1 MTADNVSAGERPR
14 KQPADQDGDRVTVFA
29 FDKNTREKVVASLS
43 NYRGETYLDL
53 RVFFEADGGRY
64 LPTKKGVT
72 LALDCLDDLERA
84 VQALRAAV
92 EARGL
97 AA

>member
-1 MTADNVSAGERPR
+1 MTTDKVPAGERPR
-14 KQPADQDGDRVTVFA
+14 NQAADQDGDRITA
-29 FDKNTREKVVASLS
+29 FSFEKNSRERVVASLS
-43 NYRGETYLDL
+43 NYRGATYLDV

-64 LPTKKGVT
+64 LPTKKGIT
-72 LALDCLDDLERA
+72 LSLDCLADLERA